1 MAWKI
6 EAKKLWAQKWWVL
19 AFCVFVFIFADHSVI
34 HSNDC
39 YESPCFEFPT
49 LVVRGMTFMAPT
61 GLLSANIMMPVNYV
75 DRYTEGIY
83 FRGGLFYQAATH
95 AVVED
100 DLDPTEKPQ
109 VTKEDSDFFLSS
121 TFLIHKLR
129 VLFSFPLWIWF
140 YWLLFVRLRSVIK
153 QKIVYRMIISFI
165 AVAFILLGLFLRIE
179 MGGGMDV
186 TWHYI
191 LNWPLP
197 EYAEREVG

>member
-1 MAWKI
+1 MGWKV

-19 AFCVFVFIFADHSVI
+19 AFCVIVFIFADHAVI
-34 HSNDC
+34 HSSEC
-39 YESPCFEFPT
+39 YDSPCFEFPT
-49 LVVRGMTFMAPT
+49 LVVQGMSFVAPT

-83 FRGGLFYQAATH
+83 FRGGFFYQAATR

-121 TFLIHKLR
+121 TFLVHKLR

-140 YWLLFVRLRSVIK
+140 YWLLFVRLRGIIK
-153 QKIVYRMIISFI
+153 RKTAYRVVVSLIMATFL
-165 AVAFILLGLFLRIE
+165 LLGFFLKIE
-179 MGGGMDV
+179 IGGGTDL

-191 LNWPLP
+191 LNFP
-197 EYAEREVG
+197 EPKTVDYAG